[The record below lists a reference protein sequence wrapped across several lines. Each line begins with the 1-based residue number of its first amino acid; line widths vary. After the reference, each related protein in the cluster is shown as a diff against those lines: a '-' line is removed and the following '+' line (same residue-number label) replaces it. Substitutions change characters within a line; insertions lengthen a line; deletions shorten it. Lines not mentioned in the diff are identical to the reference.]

1 MTSAPMPAV
10 TSAPTR
16 APTFA
21 PTRDPSCESFDSA
34 GLRYV
39 CASSDGSGTHG
50 FSGNGRTFLG
60 NPMSGDACLAAC
72 EALGLDGCCE
82 SRGFG
87 ANYASGGGCNFKED
101 AYLSYS
107 SGHTDAKSV
116 WCESGRCCAVN
127 TPNPTLAPTVTPH
140 PTAPRPA
147 CSCCQTCWQKEKY
160 RNDCTWW
167 GGQCTWT
174 CKADTDFTCGSGIL
188 TCNGAG
194 DNNGDQALYW
204 GLGVPGIVGLII
216 FACWVKKE
224 PRFKAWDVAGD
235 TWFHLAKTIYKV
247 GGGIQGLVTK
257 YLAIDETGRVRLA

>member
-1 MTSAPMPAV
+1 M
-10 TSAPTR
+10 
-16 APTFA
+16 
-21 PTRDPSCESFDSA
+21 
-34 GLRYV
+34 
-39 CASSDGSGTHG
+39 
-50 FSGNGRTFLG
+50 
-60 NPMSGDACLAAC
+60 
-72 EALGLDGCCE
+72 
-82 SRGFG
+82 
-87 ANYASGGGCNFKED
+87 
-101 AYLSYS
+101 SYS

-224 PRFKAWDVAGD
+224 PRFKAWDEAGD

-257 YLAIDETGRVRLA
+257 YLAIDETGKVRLARAVERHTSPPVRPSLAHRRTAVSCNFAWRMTSARLTTAAPSSRTSRIRASSPSPSHSSQ